1 MKVLVTGAAAGL
13 GLALTRQLVTKG
25 HFVVALDALLPSL
38 ENVKREFPRGTV
50 RTLLCDVT
58 DENDIAKARGR
69 LRAEELPDVVVN
81 NAAIGRYGT
90 VDEWTAAQWR
100 RLIDVNL
107 TGPFLVTKTFL
118 TDVRHAKGK
127 IINIGSTRATTP
139 AARYGAY
146 CASKFGL
153 RGFSQC
159 LALDEAPDVSV
170 SIVEIGPMLTDF
182 GDRMAQRRR
191 DHKHGVPILAP
202 SEVAQILVELIA
214 GERPWVEE
222 LSIIATK
229 EGINIG

>member
-13 GLALTRQLVTKG
+13 GLALTRQLVKKG

-38 ENVKREFPRGTV
+38 ENLKREFPHDSV
-50 RTLLCDVT
+50 RSLLCDVT
-58 DENDIAKARGR
+58 RENDLAKARRR
-69 LRAEELPDVVVN
+69 LRPEELPDVIIN

-90 VDEWTAAQWR
+90 VEEWTAEQWR

-118 TDVRHAKGK
+118 TDVRNAKGK

-139 AARYGAY
+139 APRYGAY

-159 LALDEAPDVSV
+159 LALDEAPDVAV
-170 SIVEIGPMLTDF
+170 SIVEIGPMLTGF
-182 GDRMAQRRR
+182 GDRIAQRRR
-191 DHKHGVPILAP
+191 DHKHGVPILEPA
-202 SEVAQILVELIA
+202 EVAEILVDLIA
-214 GERPWVEE
+214 GERPWAEE
-222 LSIIATK
+222 LAIIATK
-229 EGINIG
+229 EGINVG